1 MLNEKTLCVFDAV
14 MKYLEGGG
22 YVVIAKNDIL
32 SQLAQPIT
40 KREADECI
48 NALQLDELIKIRYAD
63 NEVYCLTVLPKGV
76 IEYDRR
82 KEITKEREERE
93 KQRETEKKEIASEK
107 EIKAVPDPIVVP
119 KFDLKKTL
127 LLCFFSAFF
136 GAFVAGM
143 ITLAVII
150 SKLK

>member
-48 NALQLDELIKIRYAD
+48 NALQMDELIKIRYAD
-63 NEVYCLTVLPKGV
+63 NEVYCLTV
-76 IEYDRR
+76 
-82 KEITKEREERE
+82 
-93 KQRETEKKEIASEK
+93 
-107 EIKAVPDPIVVP
+107 
-119 KFDLKKTL
+119 
-127 LLCFFSAFF
+127 
-136 GAFVAGM
+136 
-143 ITLAVII
+143 
-150 SKLK
+150 

>member
-48 NALQLDELIKIRYAD
+48 NALQMDELIKIRYAD

-82 KEITKEREERE
+82 KEITKEREQREEQRE
-93 KQRETEKKEIASEK
+93 KEKTETSSEK
-107 EIKAVPDPIVVP
+107 AIKDVHPIVVP
-119 KFDLKKTL
+119 KIDLKKTL

-136 GAFVAGM
+136 GAFAAGM
-143 ITLAVII
+143 ITLAVIG
-150 SKLK
+150 SRLK

>member
-1 MLNEKTLCVFDAV
+1 MLNEKTLRVFDAV

-32 SQLAQPIT
+32 SQLTQPMT

-48 NALQLDELIKIRYAD
+48 NTLQMDELIKIRYAD

-82 KEITKEREERE
+82 KEILKEIEQRNVKEEEE
-93 KQRETEKKEIASEK
+93 KTEKSKKEIKS
-107 EIKAVPDPIVVP
+107 VTNSIVVP
-119 KFDLKKTL
+119 RIDLKKTI
-127 LLCFFSAFF
+127 LLCFAGSFL

>member
-48 NALQLDELIKIRYAD
+48 NALQMDELIKIRYAD

-82 KEITKEREERE
+82 KEITKEREQREEQRE
-93 KQRETEKKEIASEK
+93 KEKTETSSEK
-107 EIKAVPDPIVVP
+107 VIKDVHPIVVP

-136 GAFVAGM
+136 GAFAAGM

>member
-48 NALQLDELIKIRYAD
+48 NALQMDELIKIRYAD

-76 IEYDRR
+76 IEYDRAIKDWAR
-82 KEITKEREERE
+82 PVIEQADNPETPEEDIQTIIWPNRES
-93 KQRETEKKEIASEK
+93 T
-107 EIKAVPDPIVVP
+107 DN
-119 KFDLKKTL
+119 
-127 LLCFFSAFF
+127 
-136 GAFVAGM
+136 
-143 ITLAVII
+143 
-150 SKLK
+150 

>member
-48 NALQLDELIKIRYAD
+48 NALQMDELIKIRYAD

-82 KEITKEREERE
+82 KEITKEREQREEQRE
-93 KQRETEKKEIASEK
+93 KEKTETSSEK
-107 EIKAVPDPIVVP
+107 VIKDVHPIVVP
-119 KFDLKKTL
+119 KIDLKKTL

-136 GAFVAGM
+136 GAFAAGM